1 MNEKNSIKMGR
12 ANDSDVRMTD
22 ISISRNHASLKLING
37 SFYLVD
43 NHSKFGTLVQVQ
55 NSVSILPEKQI
66 SFQCG
71 KVFLT
76 CNLKRTLYAFLTC
89 YKNMDMLNM
98 DYNDNFSV
106 QDLLIYKEE
115 MEKVNFVEIL
125 FYNFRLIPS
134 ILSPCLTRFLQK

>member
-37 SFYLVD
+37 SFYLID

-55 NSVSILPEKQI
+55 NDVAILPEKQI

-71 KVFLT
+71 KVFLS
-76 CNLKRTLYAFLTC
+76 CNLKRTLYAFFTC
-89 YKNMDMLNM
+89 YKNLALLNN
-98 DYNDNFSV
+98 DYNDNFEHQS
-106 QDLLIYKEE
+106 LLIYKEE
-115 MEKVNFVEIL
+115 TEKINLVNIIYKIL
-125 FYNFRLIPS
+125 D
-134 ILSPCLTRFLQK
+134 